1 MSLRAR
7 VATPSD
13 GFFFRS
19 RLRARVLVYI
29 CSKLQIIAAA
39 TNHRTRNRNRMLE
52 LRDFV
57 QTNNRQIADL
67 ISSKLLEDYDEA
79 DGM

>member
-1 MSLRAR
+1 MKRKNCPPG
-7 VATPSD
+7 VIVCP
-13 GFFFRS
+13 
-19 RLRARVLVYI
+19 
-29 CSKLQIIAAA
+29 
-39 TNHRTRNRNRMLE
+39 RTRNRNRMLE

-57 QTNNRQIADL
+57 ETNNRHIADL